1 MTQFYFAYGSN
12 MERSRLQ
19 NRVGHLVDHGMATLK
34 NYSLLFNK
42 QSINKSGKANIKAV
56 EGENI
61 FGVLYELSEEQLNI
75 LDKNEQGYKR
85 TLIKV
90 GIDGH
95 EIEVQ
100 TYIALED
107 KINNNL
113 LPTEEYLSYIING
126 ARDHNLPEEYQ
137 SFLKS
142 TPVGNPTTQ

>member
-12 MERSRLQ
+12 MKKTRLQ
-19 NRVGHLVDHGMATLK
+19 NRVGVLVDRGMVTLK

-42 QSINKSGKANIKAV
+42 QSVDKSGKANIKVV
-56 EGENI
+56 EGKNI

-75 LDKNEQGYKR
+75 LDNDEKGYKR
-85 TLIKV
+85 TLVKII
-90 GIDGH
+90 IDDN
-95 EIEVQ
+95 ELEVQ

-107 KINNNL
+107 KINNDL

-142 TPVGNPTTQ
+142 TPVGNSTTQ